1 MISMNRTLMR
11 IARTVVSGTLCFF
24 AAATTALPQSQT
36 LSTEEMTKKADVVAI
51 GKVREVHAEWTPG
64 KSRIISRVTIA
75 VDQYL
80 KGNDPSG
87 QMTLTVP
94 GGEIDGVGELY
105 SHSTSFRQDE
115 DVVVFA
121 RRDAQ
126 GAYRVAAGRQGKVV
140 IDKDKETGQ
149 LTVGGT
155 RTLQEYATAVRRAV
169 QLQEKK

>member
-1 MISMNRTLMR
+1 M
-11 IARTVVSGTLCFF
+11 
-24 AAATTALPQSQT
+24 
-36 LSTEEMTKKADVVAI
+36 
-51 GKVREVHAEWTPG
+51 
-64 KSRIISRVTIA
+64 
-75 VDQYL
+75 
-80 KGNDPSG
+80 
-87 QMTLTVP
+87 
-94 GGEIDGVGELY
+94 
-105 SHSTSFRQDE
+105 
-115 DVVVFA
+115 VFA